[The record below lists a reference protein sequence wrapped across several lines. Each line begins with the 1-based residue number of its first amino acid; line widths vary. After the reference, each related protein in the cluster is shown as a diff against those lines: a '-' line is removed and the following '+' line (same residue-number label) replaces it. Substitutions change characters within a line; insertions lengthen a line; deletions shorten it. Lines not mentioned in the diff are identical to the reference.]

1 MPTKSWG
8 NSSSPS
14 LCGRRRGSAC
24 AMRSPEGSMSDAA
37 EGRGYPGYV
46 SSRPISG
53 YRVPQHVQNLVI
65 RDYAQRR
72 GFLYKLSG
80 TEYAIDHCYMMLEQL
95 VSELP
100 AHEGIIAYSMFMLPQ
115 RAERRLRIYQ
125 RILAAGCGR
134 GFRARPA
141 EGRRALGGCLANPP
155 ASRSQSLP
163 GLAAGLLTW
172 ATRSISSA

>member
-1 MPTKSWG
+1 
-8 NSSSPS
+8 
-14 LCGRRRGSAC
+14 
-24 AMRSPEGSMSDAA
+24 MSDAA

-100 AHEGIIAYSMFMLPQ
+100 SHEGIIAYSMFMLPQ

-125 RILAAGCGR
+125 RILDVGCGLHAAVEDFVLDR
-134 GFRARPA
+134 QKDIARWEDVWQTHQLLAASPCPDLRPA
-141 EGRRALGGCLANPP
+141 
-155 ASRSQSLP
+155 S
-163 GLAAGLLTW
+163 
-172 ATRSISSA
+172 